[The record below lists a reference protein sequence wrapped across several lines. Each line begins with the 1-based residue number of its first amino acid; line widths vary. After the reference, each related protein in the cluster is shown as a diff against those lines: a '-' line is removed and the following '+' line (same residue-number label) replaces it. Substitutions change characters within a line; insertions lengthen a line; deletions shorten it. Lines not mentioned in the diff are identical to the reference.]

1 MGDDAEMAI
10 ASKLRF
16 EVFKRDSFTCRYCG
30 RKTPQIVL
38 EVDHVIPVAKGG
50 GDEIENLV
58 TSCYECNRGKGASLL
73 SDEVSVSTIHENT
86 VLLLERELQ
95 LKEYNEIK
103 RSVREREDQQINELL
118 NFWNA
123 PSHGGSGMSPERA
136 SLRLYLR
143 SLPAEDIKDAMEI
156 AFSRKGG
163 NEAGVHYLYGILKN
177 WANDHQRPVETANN

>member
-1 MGDDAEMAI
+1 MAI

-38 EVDHVIPVAKGG
+38 EVDHVTPVAKGG

-73 SDEVSVSTIHENT
+73 SEDATVSTIHENT
-86 VLLLERELQ
+86 ILLLERELQ
-95 LKEYNEIK
+95 LKEYNEAK
-103 RSVREREDQQINELL
+103 RSVREREDQQIDELL
-118 NFWNA
+118 HFWN
-123 PSHGGSGMSPERA
+123 GLFNGRSGMVPERA

-143 SLPAEDIKDAMEI
+143 SLAAEEIRDAMEI
-156 AFSRKGG
+156 ASSRKGG
-163 NEAGVHYLYGILKN
+163 NWAGFHYLYGILKN
-177 WANDHQRPVETANN
+177 WVNDRQQPAEPMEN

>member
-1 MGDDAEMAI
+1 MAI

-16 EVFKRDSFTCRYCG
+16 EVFKRNNFTCRYGG

-95 LKEYNEIK
+95 LKEYNGVK
-103 RSVREREDQQINELL
+103 RSVREREDQQIDELL
-118 NFWNA
+118 QFWDDLF
-123 PSHGGSGMSPERA
+123 HGPPGMSPGRA
-136 SLRLYLR
+136 SLRLYPR
-143 SLPAEDIKDAMEI
+143 PLPAEDIKDAMEI
-156 AFSRKGG
+156 TSVRKGG
-163 NEAGVHYLYGILKN
+163 NGAGVHYLYGILKD
-177 WANDHQRPVETANN
+177 WANDRQRPVEIGHN